1 MYEPLDF
8 TLDLSV
14 FKGFLRDDTRRV
26 IRYDGD
32 ENDEFPELIREEEE
46 VVFVD
51 ENGNQ
56 VEAPLETDNVEIV
69 EEVIILD
76 EASNVVSDEE
86 EDETVTQEAQE
97 DEGSD
102 FPYVDDEGN
111 PLDINQIEAML
122 NGEEIPVA
130 KKEEPKEIKE
140 ETPVI
145 ELPQK
150 ALPMDD
156 VRENEQY
163 GNEKLIKHTKGAG
176 RVIGFVAL
184 GVLLAAA
191 IGIVLYLLLG

>member
-1 MYEPLDF
+1 M
-8 TLDLSV
+8 
-14 FKGFLRDDTRRV
+14 
-26 IRYDGD
+26 
-32 ENDEFPELIREEEE
+32 
-46 VVFVD
+46 
-51 ENGNQ
+51 
-56 VEAPLETDNVEIV
+56 
-69 EEVIILD
+69 
-76 EASNVVSDEE
+76 
-86 EDETVTQEAQE
+86 